1 MSRKETAC
9 GSTRTW
15 LACAWVGRGP
25 DFGDADGAAQFRGH
39 GEIFVSQG
47 GQLRA
52 PLFHGR
58 LAELEAE
65 QMSLDEALTSIDRA
79 LELAREGDIRC
90 NDSLLHRIRGD
101 ILGKVHPDD
110 PAPAEQAYLAAIAVA
125 QRQDARSFGLLA
137 ALKLAKVYQSTARPV
152 DAHDILAP
160 ALEGFSPTP
169 EMPEIAE
176 GQALLAA
183 LVETDRVKV
192 AAASRERRLKLQT
205 SYSQAMAWSKGY
217 ANEETKAVLAQTE
230 RLAALSDNAAERI
243 KTHHLRWTALFMG
256 GELKS
261 ANEAAEGF
269 LREAKLAGDS
279 PATANAERALGQTC
293 LYRGRFV
300 EAGEH
305 LREALRVY
313 NPGWEASVR
322 RLHGTDAGIT
332 AKANLAAVACYVG
345 DATGAAAQFEEASA
359 EALASADPPTIAI
372 TYTFRA
378 AHEMVRGD
386 GEATTGAGNVLLDV
400 AEKNGLGLYENLARM
415 FLDWTRARLGV
426 ADGLAR
432 FRDHR
437 ETTINQ
443 GARLSAPLFHGR
455 LAELEADQ
463 MSLDEALT
471 SIDRA
476 IELARAGDIRY
487 IDALLHRI
495 RGDILLRR
503 DPTNPDP
510 AEEAYL
516 AALAVAQQQGARS
529 FGLLAALKLA
539 KLYQSTARPV
549 EAHDAL
555 APAFEGFSPMPE
567 MPEIAEGQALLAAL
581 AESDA
586 WKSAAASRERRLKL
600 QTGYGHAMAMSR
612 GFASEEAKA
621 AFARVRELASGADN
635 TAERFDAH
643 WGQWIPSVFR
653 GELGLARKTAEIF
666 VRETTSEAWMT
677 EAGVARRMLGLTCLY
692 QGDLIDARAHLEEAA
707 RIYDPERDRDA
718 KFRFGV
724 DTGASATLFLAHA
737 RWQLGEVGRAQEL
750 IEEAVERAVESAH
763 GATQTNAYHYKALF
777 EIFRG
782 DAAAALSAAQSVVEL
797 SQKHGITI
805 YLALGKLS
813 SGWAH
818 ARLGERAM
826 GETELREALAAHTE
840 QGNKLWVPLI
850 QGLLAELEAEGQDA
864 EGASS
869 RIDAALALA
878 VETGER
884 WTDALLHRIRGDIL
898 RKLHPEDTALAEEAY
913 RAAVAVAREQG
924 ARSFGLLAALALA
937 KLYQSTARLV
947 EAHELL
953 APALESFVPAPELPE
968 IAEARALL
976 EALADTDVA
985 TVRM

>member
-1 MSRKETAC
+1 M
-9 GSTRTW
+9 
-15 LACAWVGRGP
+15 
-25 DFGDADGAAQFRGH
+25 
-39 GEIFVSQG
+39 
-47 GQLRA
+47 
-52 PLFHGR
+52 
-58 LAELEAE
+58 
-65 QMSLDEALTSIDRA
+65 
-79 LELAREGDIRC
+79 
-90 NDSLLHRIRGD
+90 
-101 ILGKVHPDD
+101 
-110 PAPAEQAYLAAIAVA
+110 
-125 QRQDARSFGLLA
+125 QDARSFGLLA

-256 GELKS
+256 GELWVRPTRRPKASS
-261 ANEAAEGF
+261 ARRNW
-269 LREAKLAGDS
+269 R
-279 PATANAERALGQTC
+279 ATPPRPRTPSGLWDRLC

-313 NPGWEASVR
+313 DPGREASVR

-495 RGDILLRR
+495 RGDILLPSSI
-503 DPTNPDP
+503 PTNPDP
-510 AEEAYL
+510 SR
-516 AALAVAQQQGARS
+516 RS
-529 FGLLAALKLA
+529 LPR
-539 KLYQSTARPV
+539 RPRRR
-549 EAHDAL
+549 
-555 APAFEGFSPMPE
+555 
-567 MPEIAEGQALLAAL
+567 
-581 AESDA
+581 
-586 WKSAAASRERRLKL
+586 AAA
-600 QTGYGHAMAMSR
+600 
-612 GFASEEAKA
+612 
-621 AFARVRELASGADN
+621 
-635 TAERFDAH
+635 
-643 WGQWIPSVFR
+643 
-653 GELGLARKTAEIF
+653 
-666 VRETTSEAWMT
+666 
-677 EAGVARRMLGLTCLY
+677 
-692 QGDLIDARAHLEEAA
+692 
-707 RIYDPERDRDA
+707 
-718 KFRFGV
+718 
-724 DTGASATLFLAHA
+724 
-737 RWQLGEVGRAQEL
+737 GRAQL
-750 IEEAVERAVESAH
+750 RPAGGAEA
-763 GATQTNAYHYKALF
+763 G
-777 EIFRG
+777 
-782 DAAAALSAAQSVVEL
+782 
-797 SQKHGITI
+797 
-805 YLALGKLS
+805 
-813 SGWAH
+813 
-818 ARLGERAM
+818 
-826 GETELREALAAHTE
+826 EALPIHRPPRRSPR
-840 QGNKLWVPLI
+840 GRPRRRSK
-850 QGLLAELEAEGQDA
+850 G
-864 EGASS
+864 S
-869 RIDAALALA
+869 R
-878 VETGER
+878 R
-884 WTDALLHRIRGDIL
+884 CRRCP
-898 RKLHPEDTALAEEAY
+898 K
-913 RAAVAVAREQG
+913 
-924 ARSFGLLAALALA
+924 
-937 KLYQSTARLV
+937 
-947 EAHELL
+947 
-953 APALESFVPAPELPE
+953 
-968 IAEARALL
+968 
-976 EALADTDVA
+976 
-985 TVRM
+985 